1 MLTMTLARILTWSVT
16 FAYLKY
22 WGFVIMSVVSLATAL
37 PFFVQWK
44 KYGSSQALLGAIVA
58 MFGPCMVVNDFG
70 RIFLSHC
77 VPDELFLQSIRFGGK
92 TSQPIRFDHDSTF
105 IVVKYTS

>member
-1 MLTMTLARILTWSVT
+1 MTLARILTWSVT

-22 WGFVIMSVVSLATAL
+22 WGFVIMSMVALATAL
-37 PFFVQWK
+37 PIFVQWK

-70 RIFLSHC
+70 RIFLSTGL
-77 VPDELFLQSIRFGGK
+77 VNSLFSILSLIGL
-92 TSQPIRFDHDSTF
+92 TCLVRFDKV
-105 IVVKYTS
+105 IVSHPK